1 MPGELTTYRMFGVDF
16 YDALLLSGQ
25 YQIDDCRALEKLR
38 NEPEK
43 ECTIIGIPY
52 LDEKSKKLKGHV
64 AENHERTVLVAPSWG
79 GNSLLNRFGDKLI
92 DQLIATGY
100 HIIMRP
106 HPQSFTSEKEMIERL
121 TATYPDLEWNR
132 DTDNF
137 GVLNRSD
144 ILISDF
150 SGIIFDFSLVF
161 DKPVICAYTD
171 FDKDTYDAWWL
182 ETPIWTATAIPRIGP
197 ILREENIPEIK
208 SMIDK
213 ALEDKSY
220 TESRHEVRN
229 ETWLYRGEGATRAA
243 DYLMAKYKEL
253 TKVEYITECT

>member
-1 MPGELTTYRMFGVDF
+1 
-16 YDALLLSGQ
+16 
-25 YQIDDCRALEKLR
+25 
-38 NEPEK
+38 
-43 ECTIIGIPY
+43 
-52 LDEKSKKLKGHV
+52 
-64 AENHERTVLVAPSWG
+64 
-79 GNSLLNRFGDKLI
+79 
-92 DQLIATGY
+92 
-100 HIIMRP
+100 
-106 HPQSFTSEKEMIERL
+106 MIERL

-132 DTDNF
+132 DTDIF

-150 SGIIFDFSLVF
+150 SGIIFDLSLVF